1 MEYSVLIAAI
11 LLATSGISVAFSLYV
26 VQGNYRPAIGKIFT
40 AVSLS
45 VFVWS
50 FGQAVAAAAL
60 EREVSLIGSR
70 IASAGY
76 LTAFALFLNATIILT
91 KHHDI
96 LSKWWGYPAIYL
108 PAAASL
114 YGLVVLPLT
123 GRYADEMVRT
133 RFGWVLEST
142 QPWGWLGF
150 VYCAAYS
157 VAIFALIGRWAMRTD
172 SASERKYAW
181 YLAASLCVSLALAAA
196 VEVAFSR
203 LDISFPGA
211 VSVLALFP
219 LAAMGYV
226 VKRLRFVQGK
236 AVDPNER
243 ILDKAMLRRVYRI
256 VAVCFITGSLINLLC
271 WSMPGRQ
278 FESASTIMLSAFLAL
293 IGAGVLLLGV
303 LRLEESFRELILS
316 LVFSLAIPMITLS
329 YIAYAGMAIWAS
341 FFLWL
346 IISLLFNKRLLLGT
360 VILSAIQTQILVWC
374 VVPEAQFAMESVDY
388 VIRLSL
394 VVLAAFLCSLA
405 NRVYRHRL
413 KENAKYAIRQT
424 LVSDISHGFISVD
437 ENNFDK
443 KADGMLR
450 QCAEFLGCEQGSL
463 ALVDQTT
470 GAMRYCAEWVCET
483 AGADMQRAC
492 SMRVVDFFPA
502 IKDKLVA
509 HRLLTVSDPCMLP
522 DWSSQIRSY
531 FGEMGF
537 RGLVMLPIMK
547 NGEPIGFMSFGT
559 TRPGVAWDQEDIH
572 LLPVIA
578 NIVAD
583 AVSKLADMRKIEWIA
598 YHDQLTGLPNRMLFK
613 KRLVQAIEDAQ
624 RTRSMVGVAFLDL
637 DAFKYVND
645 TMGHEMGDQL
655 LVQVSAEIASVI
667 KGRGSVARFGG
678 DEFVLLFERFLR
690 VEELT
695 DVIERVMAA
704 IEKPV
709 ILQNQEFFVTGSAG
723 IALYPQDGA
732 TAETLIN
739 NADIAMFDAK
749 AMGKR
754 RYVFC
759 SEALKSRVLDNTRLT
774 NLLHR
779 ALERE
784 ELEIYYQPQVS
795 LETQHIVG
803 LEALLRWRL
812 PDRGFVSPAV
822 FIPLAEQTGLIHT
835 IGAWVLETACR
846 QSVRWREMGF
856 APMRIAVNVSVQQLR
871 SRTFVQQVAGVLAD
885 SGLEPELLELEI
897 TESVANSG
905 ALGMVEILTHLK
917 ALGISISIDDF
928 GTEYSSLGRL
938 KLLPIDRIK
947 LDMQFVQGIEQNQKD
962 RAIAQVIINLAKNL
976 HLKVVAEGVET
987 GVQLNFLKE
996 KLCDEV
1002 QGYYFYRPM
1011 PADEIEKALR
1021 KRRDRPE
1028 DAEGIGAPTKGGQ
1041 ATALKERN

>member
-11 LLATSGISVAFSLYV
+11 LLATGGVSVAFSLYV
-26 VQGNYRPAIGKIFT
+26 VQTNYRPAIGKVFT
-40 AVSLS
+40 AIGLS
-45 VFVWS
+45 VFCWS
-50 FGQAVAAAAL
+50 FGLAIAAAAL

-70 IASAGY
+70 IASLGC
-76 LTAFALFLNATIILT
+76 LTSFALFLNATIILT
-91 KHHDI
+91 NHHHI
-96 LSKWWGYPAIYL
+96 LKKWWVYPAIYL
-108 PAAASL
+108 PALVSV
-114 YGLVVLPLT
+114 YWLVVAPMT
-123 GRYADEMVRT
+123 GYYEDVMVRT
-133 RFGWVLEST
+133 RFGWAYENAHPLE
-142 QPWGWLGF
+142 WLGF
-150 VYCAAYS
+150 AHCAAYS
-157 VAIFALIGRWAMRTD
+157 VAVFTFIGRWAMRTD
-172 SASERKYAW
+172 SANERKYAW
-181 YLAASLCVSLALAAA
+181 QLAASLCVSLAAAAA

-203 LDISFPGA
+203 THISFPGMTN
-211 VSVLALFP
+211 LYALLP
-219 LAAMGYV
+219 LAFMGYA
-226 VKRLRFVQGK
+226 VKRLRVVQGK

-243 ILDKAMLRRVYRI
+243 ILDKAMLLRVYRI
-256 VAVCFITGSLINLLC
+256 VAVYFFVGSLTNLFY
-271 WSMPGRQ
+271 WAMSGRQ
-278 FESASTIMLSAFLAL
+278 VTGAAMIMFSTLLAL
-293 IGAGVLLLGV
+293 TGAGVLLLGV
-303 LRLEESFRELILS
+303 LKLEEAFKELVLS
-316 LVFSLAIPMITLS
+316 LVFSMAIPMITLS
-329 YIAYAGMAIWAS
+329 YIAYAGITVWAS

-360 VILSAIQTQILVWC
+360 VILSAVQTQVLTWS
-374 VVPEAQFAMESVDY
+374 VVPEGQHVLAGMDY
-388 VIRLSL
+388 VLRLGI
-394 VVLAAFLCSLA
+394 VVMAAFLCGFA

-413 KENAKYAIRQT
+413 KENEKYAIRQA
-424 LVSDISHGFISVD
+424 LVSDISHGLISVD
-437 ENNFDK
+437 ENSFDE
-443 KADGMLR
+443 KANRVLE
-450 QCAEFLGCEQGSL
+450 QCAAFLGCEQGSL

-470 GAMRYCAEWVCET
+470 GAMRYCTEWVSET
-483 AGADMQRAC
+483 AGTDVQRAC
-492 SMRVVDFFPA
+492 SMRVVDFFPE
-502 IKDKLVA
+502 IKDRLFA
-509 HRLLTVSDPCMLP
+509 HRLLTVTDPGLLP
-522 DWSSQIRSY
+522 DWSSQMRAY
-531 FGEMGF
+531 FDEMGF
-537 RGLVMLPIMK
+537 RGLVMLPITK
-547 NGEPIGFMSFGT
+547 NGDPIGFMIFGT
-559 TRPGVAWDQEDIH
+559 TRPNAAWDREDVL

-598 YHDQLTGLPNRMLFK
+598 YHDQLTKLPNRMLLK
-613 KRLVQAIEDAQ
+613 KRLAQAIEDAQ

-645 TMGHEMGDQL
+645 TMGHETGDQL
-655 LVQVSAEIASVI
+655 LVKVSAAISSVI
-667 KGRGSVARFGG
+667 KGHGSVARFGG

-695 DVIERVMAA
+695 NVIERVMSA

-709 ILQNQEFFVTGSAG
+709 VLQNQEFFVTGSAG

-749 AMGKR
+749 ALGKR

-759 SEALKSRVLDNTRLT
+759 SEALKNRVLDNTRLA

-795 LETQHIVG
+795 LEAHRIVG

-846 QSVRWREMGF
+846 QSVKWREMGF

-871 SRTFVQQVAGVLAD
+871 SRTFVQQVAGVLAG
-885 SGLEPELLELEI
+885 SGLEPGLLELEI

-905 ALGMVEILTHLK
+905 ARGMVEILTHLK
-917 ALGISISIDDF
+917 ALGVSISIDDF

-947 LDMQFVQGIEQNQKD
+947 LDMQFVQGIEQNPKD

-976 HLKVVAEGVET
+976 HLKVIAEGVET
-987 GVQLNFLKE
+987 GAQLSFLKE

-1002 QGYYFYRPM
+1002 QGYYFFRPM
-1011 PADEIEKALR
+1011 PADEIDKALR
-1021 KRRDRPE
+1021 QRRECPE
-1028 DAEGIGAPTKGGQ
+1028 DAEEAGVPAKGRQ
-1041 ATALKERN
+1041 AEAL